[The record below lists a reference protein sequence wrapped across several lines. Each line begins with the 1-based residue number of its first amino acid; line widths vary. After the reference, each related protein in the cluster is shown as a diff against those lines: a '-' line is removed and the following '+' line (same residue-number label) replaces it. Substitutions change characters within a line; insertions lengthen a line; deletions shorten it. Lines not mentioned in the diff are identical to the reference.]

1 MFRWVMLII
10 NLVHM
15 NFWFSSMS
23 QIFDKEMF
31 FAKEKIWNA
40 SIEETAN
47 GSILNGYLP
56 NC

>member
-1 MFRWVMLII
+1 
-10 NLVHM
+10 M

-56 NC
+56 NCQRNKCPKRFF